1 MTADD
6 MQFAK
11 LTTAAALALTLC
23 SHSTFA
29 DEPSATDRCFE
40 LLSGG
45 EVVDEAIAVCAAAAK
60 ESRDGLV
67 LYGDILSSQDNPE
80 GAIEHYTKALDGV
93 DLTVYDETTIAA
105 LRRRAIEYRYLGKSA
120 LSYQDAAAYLQHEPD
135 DDELLYVAA
144 TTAPSPQAGL
154 PHIERAIEL
163 KPDHIVQYGVH
174 ARLLLALGRNSEAH
188 ASADKALK
196 IAPKDPDSLAI
207 KAMVHSSLGEHA
219 KAERLLA
226 RLVRA
231 RPDDAQ
237 AKAGHADSLI
247 SLGRYEQAINVA
259 TAALQD
265 DPDHADAL
273 GLRAMAYLEMGD
285 GAAALADI
293 TKAKELRPDWDVSK
307 EQTRAQNLVRIHE
320 TISPS
325 GLARLQADR
334 QLAINGI
341 TRHLHSKC
349 RAYRVPTFYAGM
361 DSDEV
366 NADLDRYRN
375 CLRTWL
381 KLPDIEI
388 YDSLTPEEVA
398 AGERLY
404 DAKGFALDAE
414 ELRCSKMPK
423 RSRCVQDAMLTKVA
437 PLIEDADDMFTL
449 VRNIEVS
456 RLNAGIAALNK
467 AIESHN
473 RGVEI
478 AEFVNA
484 LADAL
489 NEQ

>member
-1 MTADD
+1 
-6 MQFAK
+6 MQFEK
-11 LTTAAALALTLC
+11 LTTAAALALTLW

-29 DEPSATDRCFE
+29 DGPSATDRCFE
-40 LLSGG
+40 LLGAG
-45 EVVDEAIAVCAAAAK
+45 EVVAEAIAVCASAAK
-60 ESRDGLV
+60 ESREGLV

-80 GAIEHYTKALDGV
+80 GAIEHYTKALDGI
-93 DLTVYDETTIAA
+93 DLTVYHETTVAA
-105 LRRRAIEYRYLGKSA
+105 LRRRAIEYRYVGKSA
-120 LSYQDAAAYLQHEPD
+120 LSYKDAVAYLQHQPD

-163 KPDHIVQYGVH
+163 KPEDIVQYGVH
-174 ARLLLALGRNSEAH
+174 AQLLLKLGKNSEAH
-188 ASADKALK
+188 ASADKALE
-196 IAPKDPDSLAI
+196 IAPRNPDSLTI
-207 KAMVHSSLGEHA
+207 KATVHNNLGEYA

-226 RLVRA
+226 QVVRA

-237 AKAGHADSLI
+237 AKAAHADSLL
-247 SLGRYEQAINVA
+247 SLGRYGQAINVA

-285 GAAALADI
+285 GAAALADL
-293 TKAKELRPDWDVSK
+293 TKAKAIRPGWDVSK
-307 EQTRAQNLVRIHE
+307 EQKRAQQLVHIHE

-325 GLARLQADR
+325 GLARIQTDR

-341 TRHLHSKC
+341 TRHLHSQC
-349 RAYRVPTFYAGM
+349 SDYRVPEFNAGM

-366 NADLDRYRN
+366 NADLERYRN
-375 CLRTWL
+375 CLDAWL
-381 KLPDIEI
+381 KLPNIEI
-388 YDSLTPEEVA
+388 HDSLMPEEVA
-398 AGERLY
+398 ADERLY
-404 DAKGFALDAE
+404 DARGFVLDAE

-423 RSRCVQDAMLTKVA
+423 RSRCVQDAMLAKVA
-437 PLIEDADDMFTL
+437 PLLDDAEDIFTV
-449 VRNIEVS
+449 VRNIEVG

-467 AIESHN
+467 AIQRHN

-478 AEFVNA
+478 SEFVNA